1 MFFRALLS
9 FNRRMRKVVPGPE
22 QKGGMT
28 LVEANVPMLKPSAR
42 NMSTHRIS
50 DLVETS
56 AGTICVA
63 IASSV
68 LWFGEIRKWTLRR

>member
-9 FNRRMRKVVPGPE
+9 FNRRMRKVVPGPK

-50 DLVETS
+50 DLLETS
-56 AGTICVA
+56 AGT